1 MNIVVDFGNTAIKVG
16 HVENQQVSRV
26 FVFDSAQ
33 PKMDDFFSL
42 FEKAKPEKVCFLS
55 VSQIH
60 PQIKSFL
67 FDSDFQVIEFSHET
81 TLPFSVNYKPVES
94 LGIDRLAGVV
104 GARSLYPGKDLLVVQ
119 SGTCITYDV
128 YFEKQGYIGGAI
140 SPGVDIRNKA
150 MNTFTFQL
158 PLVTTDK
165 NEEFSLIADNT
176 THALQSGIFNG
187 ALFEIQGFIEQI
199 TQISKDVHV
208 VFSGGNMIYFVNK
221 IKSKIFANSNLTLTG
236 LTEIIRLNEQNKNN

>member
-1 MNIVVDFGNTAIKVG
+1 MNIVADFGNTAIKIGLVD
-16 HVENQQVSRV
+16 NQTVSKV
-26 FVFDSAQ
+26 FVFDSVQ
-33 PKMDDFFSL
+33 PKIDEIFSL
-42 FEKAKPEKVCFLS
+42 FEKSKPEKVCFLS
-55 VSQIH
+55 VSKIH

-67 FDSDFQVIEFSHET
+67 FGSDFQVIEFSHET
-81 TLPFSVNYKPVES
+81 SLPFSVNYNPAAS

-104 GARSLYPGKDLLVVQ
+104 GARALYPGKDLLVVQ

-165 NEEFSLIADNT
+165 KQECSLIANNT
-176 THALQSGIFNG
+176 TDALLSGIFNG
-187 ALFEIQGFIEQI
+187 ALFEIQGFIDAI